1 LKSKKKVNHDK
12 ESFRNVEFGKSREYW
27 MSRLRAYAW
36 SVAEIEQFKVGLFS
50 EATIG
55 QIDRYCCAYGF
66 NDHFITSNGGM
77 VWLVGEDAMDK
88 YLI

>member
-1 LKSKKKVNHDK
+1 M
-12 ESFRNVEFGKSREYW
+12 EFGKSREYW